1 MVLGE
6 QVRALADHG
15 HAVLLVEQRA
25 QAALRLADSAYV
37 LVQGQ
42 VAMAAPAADVLAS
55 PEMAEVFLGG
65 QPASGDNKAGD
76 NKAGDNKAGDS
87 KAGDSKAADS
97 KAMAEES

>member
-1 MVLGE
+1 MSSAETAALATRALSAVLTDTVLNE

-25 QAALRLADSAYV
+25 QAALKLADLAYV

-42 VAMAAPAADVLAS
+42 VAMAAPAAEVLAS

-65 QPASGDNKAGD
+65 RVPQA
-76 NKAGDNKAGDS
+76 
-87 KAGDSKAADS
+87 KAAEPVNG
-97 KAMAEES
+97 AGQ